1 MIIINECMRI
11 IKREK
16 NPVYEKLTV
25 EKLNKITQKFFEE
38 SQRCRPFIIYA
49 SPETI
54 AEHNRLMNK
63 SMNDYLERFRERNEL
78 R

>member
-1 MIIINECMRI
+1 MRI
-11 IKREK
+11 VKREK
-16 NPVYEKLTV
+16 ENVYRRLTTK
-25 EKLNKITQKFFEE
+25 ELSDITQKFFEE
-38 SQRCRPFIIYA
+38 KQRVRPFIVYA
-49 SPETI
+49 SPEAI

>member
-1 MIIINECMRI
+1 MRI
-11 IKREK
+11 VKREK
-16 NPVYEKLTV
+16 ENVYRRLTTK
-25 EKLNKITQKFFEE
+25 ELYDITQKFFEE

>member
-1 MIIINECMRI
+1 MRI

-16 NPVYEKLTV
+16 ENVYRRLTA
-25 EKLNKITQKFFEE
+25 EELSDITQKFFEE
-38 SQRCRPFIIYA
+38 RQSVRPFIVYA

-63 SMNDYLERFRERNEL
+63 AMNEYLGSFRERNEL

>member
-1 MIIINECMRI
+1 MRI
-11 IKREK
+11 VKREK
-16 NPVYEKLTV
+16 NPVYDRLTTEKLHD
-25 EKLNKITQKFFEE
+25 ITQKFFEE
-38 SQRCRPFIIYA
+38 MQRVRPFIVYA

-63 SMNDYLERFRERNEL
+63 AMNEYLERFRERNGL

>member
-1 MIIINECMRI
+1 MRI
-11 IKREK
+11 VKREK
-16 NPVYEKLTV
+16 ENVYRRLTTK
-25 EKLNKITQKFFEE
+25 ELSDITQKFFEE
-38 SQRCRPFIIYA
+38 KQRVRPFIVYA

>member
-1 MIIINECMRI
+1 MRI

-16 NPVYEKLTV
+16 ENVYRRLTA
-25 EKLNKITQKFFEE
+25 EELSDITQKFFEE
-38 SQRCRPFIIYA
+38 GQSVRPFIVYA

-63 SMNDYLERFRERNEL
+63 AMNEYLERFRERNEL

>member
-1 MIIINECMRI
+1 MRI

-16 NPVYEKLTV
+16 QHIYMGLTTK
-25 EKLNKITQKFFEE
+25 ELYDITQKFFEE
-38 SQRCRPFIIYA
+38 RQMVRPFIVYA

-63 SMNDYLERFRERNEL
+63 AMNEYLERFRERNGL

>member
-1 MIIINECMRI
+1 MRI
-11 IKREK
+11 VKREK
-16 NPVYEKLTV
+16 ENVYRRLTTK
-25 EKLNKITQKFFEE
+25 ELSDITQKFFEE

>member
-1 MIIINECMRI
+1 MRI

-16 NPVYEKLTV
+16 QNIYTVLTTK
-25 EKLNKITQKFFEE
+25 ELYDITQKFFEE
-38 SQRCRPFIIYA
+38 MQRVRPFIVYA

-63 SMNDYLERFRERNEL
+63 AMNEYLERFRERNEL

>member
-1 MIIINECMRI
+1 MRI

-16 NPVYEKLTV
+16 NPVYERLTT
-25 EKLNKITQKFFEE
+25 EKLYDITQKFFEE
-38 SQRCRPFIIYA
+38 RQRVRPFIVYA

-54 AEHNRLMNK
+54 AEYNRLMNK
-63 SMNDYLERFRERNEL
+63 AMNEYLEGFRKRNEL

>member
-1 MIIINECMRI
+1 MRI

-16 NPVYEKLTV
+16 ENVYRRLTAK
-25 EKLNKITQKFFEE
+25 ELSDITQKFFEE
-38 SQRCRPFIIYA
+38 RQSVRPFIVYA

-63 SMNDYLERFRERNEL
+63 AMNEYLERFRERNEL

>member
-1 MIIINECMRI
+1 MRI

-16 NPVYEKLTV
+16 QHIYMGLTTK
-25 EKLNKITQKFFEE
+25 ELYDITQKFFEE
-38 SQRCRPFIIYA
+38 RQRVRPFIVYA

-63 SMNDYLERFRERNEL
+63 AMNEYLEGFRKRNEL

>member
-1 MIIINECMRI
+1 MRI
-11 IKREK
+11 VKREK
-16 NPVYEKLTV
+16 ENVYRRLTT
-25 EKLNKITQKFFEE
+25 EELYDITQKFFEE
-38 SQRCRPFIIYA
+38 RQRVRPFIVYA

-63 SMNDYLERFRERNEL
+63 AMSEYLEGFRKRNEL

>member
-1 MIIINECMRI
+1 MRI

-16 NPVYEKLTV
+16 EKVYREFTTQDLS
-25 EKLNKITQKFFEE
+25 EITKKFFEE
-38 SQRCRPFIIYA
+38 SQRLGPFIIYA

-63 SMNDYLERFRERNEL
+63 AMNDFLERYRERNEL

>member
-1 MIIINECMRI
+1 MRI

-16 NPVYEKLTV
+16 NPVYERLTT
-25 EKLNKITQKFFEE
+25 EKLHEITKKFFEE
-38 SQRCRPFIIYA
+38 RQSVRPFIVYA

-54 AEHNRLMNK
+54 AEHNILMNK
-63 SMNDYLERFRERNEL
+63 AMNEYLEGFRKRNEL

>member
-1 MIIINECMRI
+1 MRI
-11 IKREK
+11 IKKEK
-16 NPVYEKLTV
+16 QHIYMGLTTEKLHD
-25 EKLNKITQKFFEE
+25 ITQKFFEE
-38 SQRCRPFIIYA
+38 MQRVRPFIVYA

-63 SMNDYLERFRERNEL
+63 AMNEYLERFRERNEL